1 MVSFL
6 PKTDSALALAGADD
20 DEPNDMQL
28 TDEQKQQV
36 IRWIAEGNKL
46 ADVQRRLA
54 DEFNVRLTYMEA
66 RLLIDD
72 LQLTP
77 QDPPEPVKSPVT
89 AETPAPAATGAV
101 VADPAAPLSP
111 MGKLV
116 LKVDEITKPGTIVSG
131 TVTFSDG
138 GKAAWYLDQTGRL
151 GMNPETPGYRPPEPD
166 VEEFQIT
173 LEREL
178 ARLGM

>member
-1 MVSFL
+1 
-6 PKTDSALALAGADD
+6 
-20 DEPNDMQL
+20 MQL

-36 IRWIAEGNKL
+36 IQWIAEGNKL
-46 ADVQRRLA
+46 AEVQRRLA
-54 DEFNVRLTYMEA
+54 DEFDVRLTYMEA
-66 RLLIDD
+66 RFLIDD

-89 AETPAPAATGAV
+89 AEAPAPAAKSSL

-116 LKVDEITKPGTIVSG
+116 LNVDEITKPGTLVSG

-138 GKAAWYLDQTGRL
+138 GIAAWYLDQAGRL

-166 VEEFQIT
+166 IEEFQTT
-173 LEREL
+173 LDREL
-178 ARLGM
+178 SRLGI